1 MSVLAEAVDVV
12 KSVSGAG
19 RTDLEGFIRSD
30 DPTLPKV
37 GDYFTASIGGDSYGG
52 IVTAVGGTAKRPVVD
67 VEFRNGKIDKVKFYK
82 GHAGKNGAKRWRID
96 GCSYMTVC
104 FGRAIDKWD
113 PSF

>member
-12 KSVSGAG
+12 KRVSGPDRA
-19 RTDLEGFIRSD
+19 DLDGFIRSD

-52 IVTAVGGTAKRPVVD
+52 IVTAVGGTEKRPVVD
-67 VEFRNGKIDKVKFYK
+67 VEFRRGKPDKVKFYK
-82 GHAGKNGAKRWRID
+82 GYAGKGGVKRWRID

-104 FGRAIDKWD
+104 FGHAVDKWD